1 MTDISQVTLRF
12 NNDTPSG
19 FCSVCLP
26 NDMASQFPLFSAL
39 LYFHKT
45 VNIEEDF
52 SLYRFTPNFK
62 MEFLWQP
69 LLSQGKLPSYLAF
82 PPEVSKDFGKVLEL
96 QATRMLLRAC
106 QALKLNYQIQFFK
119 SEPPSNV
126 MQMLDPIV
134 QGTTTNN
141 IHLVSLLTAHCK
153 VMDLHV
159 ANYTPSFEQY
169 RDLLPLN
176 TEDRALL
183 AFWQKDADYF
193 THQLTASDTIIGRL
207 WQYLN
212 HGNMSI
218 IEDTKDLI
226 AKHYLHACISMHD
239 KIIIDRSFT
248 HTARTQSMNLH
259 ANLLNAYA
267 HIRCNV
273 PFSIATLDALIEQC
287 RASELH
293 YWQAYLLA
301 FGHIVRSFHSKFSLK
316 QEVPRF
322 TEAHHTFKALGDLV
336 GITRVFHA
344 RASLL
349 AKNDQPQAAIKLLT
363 MCKKIRLSLNEPIG
377 VARVLNGTAYVYLQ
391 HDRIEESKQCHLEAV
406 NYLTQERAPDE
417 LAFTYTLISWLCFL
431 QDQFADAIDYG
442 EQALSVMQQYG
453 LHTLPFR
460 TKPDIHAQ
468 LGLYYHYAGKQEQAL
483 EQSDYCEAHKV
494 DSSATGEILRT
505 LLRGLINDQR
515 GAEHLADISFNYIP
529 ELLLENSEI
538 DFHLEAL
545 YYRIMMKRFEKFSDP
560 WRLSDIQQRGL
571 AFCKAHH
578 LFQTQSW
585 FEST

>member
-1 MTDISQVTLRF
+1 MTEISQVTLSF
-12 NNDTPSG
+12 SNDTPNG

-26 NDMASQFPLFSAL
+26 DDMASQFPFFSAL

-45 VNIEEDF
+45 VNLEEDF
-52 SLYRFTPNFK
+52 SLYRFTPNFE

-96 QATRMLLRAC
+96 QAIRMLLQAC
-106 QALKLNYQIQFFK
+106 QTLKLTYQIQFFK
-119 SEPPSNV
+119 SDSPSSV
-126 MQMLDPIV
+126 VQMLNPIV
-134 QGTTTNN
+134 QGTAPNSMQLEYL
-141 IHLVSLLTAHCK
+141 IAAHCT
-153 VMDLHV
+153 VIDYNV
-159 ANYTPSFEQY
+159 ENYTPSIKYYSE
-169 RDLLPLN
+169 LLSLN
-176 TEDRALL
+176 TEDRTLL
-183 AFWQKDADYF
+183 AFWQKDEDF
-193 THQLTASDTIIGRL
+193 FDNLHTVTDTIIGRL
-207 WQYLN
+207 WQYQN
-212 HGNMSI
+212 HGNLTI
-218 IEDTKDLI
+218 IETTEDLI
-226 AKHYLHACISMHD
+226 ARHYLHACISMHD
-239 KIIIDRSFT
+239 EIIVDLSFT
-248 HTARTQSMNLH
+248 QAARTQAMNLN

-273 PFSIATLDALIEQC
+273 PFSIATLDALIEQS
-287 RASELH
+287 RAPGLH
-293 YWQAYLLA
+293 YWRAYLLA
-301 FGHIVRSFHSKFSLK
+301 FGHIIRSFHIKFSLK
-316 QEVPRF
+316 HEAPRF
-322 TEAHHTFKALGDLV
+322 TEAHRTFKALGDIV

-363 MCKKIRLSLNEPIG
+363 MCKKIRMSLNEPIG

-391 HDRIEESKQCHLEAV
+391 HDRIEESKRSHLEAV

-431 QDQFADAIDYG
+431 QDQFAEAIEYG

-468 LGLYYHYAGKQEQAL
+468 LGLYYHYSDKQEQAL

-529 ELLLENSEI
+529 ELLLANSEV
-538 DFHLEAL
+538 DLHLEAL
-545 YYRIMMKRFEKFSDP
+545 YYRIIMRRFEKLSDP
-560 WRLSDIQQRGL
+560 WRHNDIQQRGL

-578 LFQTQSW
+578 LSQTQGW